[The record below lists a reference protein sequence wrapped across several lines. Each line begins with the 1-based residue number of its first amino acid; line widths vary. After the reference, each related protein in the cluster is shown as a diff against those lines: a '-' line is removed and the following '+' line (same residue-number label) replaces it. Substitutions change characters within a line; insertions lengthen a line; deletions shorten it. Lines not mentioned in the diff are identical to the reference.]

1 MAAVADAT
9 SNYEN
14 ENKGKES
21 KGEQVYQ
28 GNRNRKKKEGER
40 Q

>member
-14 ENKGKES
+14 ENKGKERGTS
-21 KGEQVYQ
+21 LSGEQKQ
-28 GNRNRKKKEGER
+28 KEEGRRKAMS
-40 Q
+40 